1 MIEQILHFLAGVA
14 LTLWGI
20 QILKIDTKEISFL
33 RLFGGILVLY
43 VSLSLIKGPI
53 ILITV
58 TP

>member
-1 MIEQILHFLAGVA
+1 M
-14 LTLWGI
+14 LWGI

-33 RLFGGILVLY
+33 RFFGGILVLY